1 MHILFVLVAED
12 SEKAVTRDNKGK
24 IFTGDANTDN
34 SIASGVLGFG
44 IGVGGVLLAQS
55 LIEAQ
60 NPCHRRRRDTPQ
72 PRFIGGLGGGAG
84 GGLFGGG
91 HHKNC
96 YPPPYHPP
104 AYPPPAY
111 PPPAYPPQY
120 PPAYPPS
127 SYGAPSYAPPPPSS
141 YGAPSYTPPSYAPP
155 SYAPPSYA
163 PQYPSSGYGAPV
175 RSSSKYE
182 PPVSRSVGI
191 ESSYQDNSELKTRS
205 IAGSSGISN
214 ESSGS
219 GLVIGFRNSE
229 PTPKSEVDNSSF
241 RIANSRARDS
251 DN

>member
-1 MHILFVLVAED
+1 MFHLAAED
-12 SEKAVTRDNKGK
+12 SEKAGTRDIKGK
-24 IFTGDANTDN
+24 TFTGDANTDN

-44 IGVGGVLLAQS
+44 IGVGGVLLAQT
-55 LIEAQ
+55 LIESQ
-60 NPCHRRRRDTPQ
+60 NPCHRRRRDAPQ

-84 GGLFGGG
+84 GGGLFGGLGGG

-96 YPPPYHPP
+96 YPPPYPPP

-120 PPAYPPS
+120 PPAYPPP
-127 SYGAPSYAPPPPSS
+127 SYGAPSYAPPPPPS
-141 YGAPSYTPPSYAPP
+141 YGAPSYAPP
-155 SYAPPSYA
+155 SYAP

-191 ESSYQDNSELKTRS
+191 ESSYQDNSGLNTRS
-205 IAGSSGISN
+205 NPGSN

-219 GLVIGFRNSE
+219 GLVIGFRNAESE
-229 PTPKSEVDNSSF
+229 SPKSEVDNSAF
-241 RIANSRARDS
+241 RIANSRARDA